1 MFFMYL
7 MCLAHQLLS
16 NRTSTLVVA
25 WRSQSDRTAD
35 AICVDGGRN
44 LRGRRTQSDRMA
56 FAICVGGVRCLS
68 PKQCI

>member
-7 MCLAHQLLS
+7 MRLAHQLLS

-35 AICVDGGRN
+35 AICVDGV
-44 LRGRRTQSDRMA
+44 RGLCGWRSLS
-56 FAICVGGVRCLS
+56 FAKAVYLVSKI
-68 PKQCI
+68 

>member
-44 LRGRRTQSDRMA
+44 LIGWRSQSVWVA
-56 FAICVGGVRCLS
+56 FAVFRQS
-68 PKQCI
+68 SAFSF

>member
-7 MCLAHQLLS
+7 MRLAHQLLS

-35 AICVDGGRN
+35 AICVDGVRN
-44 LRGRRTQSDRMA
+44 LCGWRSLS
-56 FAICVGGVRCLS
+56 FAKAVHLVSKI
-68 PKQCI
+68 